1 MEPMEMAWTLLKMQ
15 KAWYDEETSAH
26 EPESR
31 NEMPSE
37 EEMHY
42 APMDDME
49 EEMMDQ
55 IHDMHD
61 DPEMGKAAWEHWVH
75 QNTDRGEF
83 QPDNQLSSRDMAEVM
98 STKPKTPVGV
108 MPSSLRL
115 SNVMNQARSLM
126 SARPYAR
133 RDSDD

>member
-15 KAWYDEETSAH
+15 KAWYDEETSAQ

-31 NEMPSE
+31 NKMPSD

-49 EEMMDQ
+49 EQMMDQ
-55 IHDMHD
+55 IHNMHD

-83 QPDNQLSSRDMAEVM
+83 RPDKLSSRDMAEAM

-115 SNVMNQARSLM
+115 SSVMNQAKN
-126 SARPYAR
+126 AR
-133 RDSDD
+133 RDSDG